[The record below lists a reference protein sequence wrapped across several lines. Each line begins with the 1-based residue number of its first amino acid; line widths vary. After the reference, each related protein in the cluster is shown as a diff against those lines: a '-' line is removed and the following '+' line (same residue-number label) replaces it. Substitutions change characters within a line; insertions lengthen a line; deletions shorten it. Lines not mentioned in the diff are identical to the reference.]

1 MDIKTASA
9 LHRLRLISLPEAL
22 SFPALL
28 IFGSLLMRVSDI
40 DFLMPPLG
48 MIHGVLFTIYV
59 VFLLD
64 VWVKAKGPQAR
75 RTVLPPRRHP
85 LRRPLRR
92 QAPEAVRGRRRHR
105 RPRPPRGHGQRMIV
119 AFSVS
124 PLGVGED
131 VGEYVADAVR
141 VVRESGL
148 PNRTDAMFTSI
159 EGEWDEVME
168 VVKRAVAAVEARAGR
183 VSLVLKADIR
193 PGVTDGL
200 TSKVETVERD
210 LAPDAPSALRRP
222 AFTR

>member
-64 VWVKAKGPQAR
+64 VWIKAKW
-75 RTVLPPRRHP
+75 P
-85 LRRPLRR
+85 LKRVALFFLLAVIPFGGHLRR
-92 QAPEAVRGRRRHR
+92 QAPEGLRGRRRHR
-105 RPRPPRGHGQRMIV
+105 RPRPPRRHGQRMIV

-124 PLGVGED
+124 RLGVGED
-131 VGEYVADAVR
+131 VGEYVADAVQ
-141 VVRESGL
+141 
-148 PNRTDAMFTSI
+148 
-159 EGEWDEVME
+159 
-168 VVKRAVAAVEARAGR
+168 GR
-183 VSLVLKADIR
+183 
-193 PGVTDGL
+193 P
-200 TSKVETVERD
+200 
-210 LAPDAPSALRRP
+210 
-222 AFTR
+222 